1 MKNKHLIIASI
12 FFIVQF
18 ILACQSNSKSKQA
31 NNDWNVGSI
40 DIVADSNLQEVLQP
54 LVVIYQNYFPKAH
67 INFIYTPEDIA
78 IQHFKTKKNR
88 AIAISRLLDE
98 NELNNASI
106 AQEVE
111 IEKITFAYDAIA
123 VIANKDFADS
133 VFTIEQTQTLL
144 NNKQTQLVFDN
155 PKSGIARTLMQ
166 ISQSNKDDFKHAF
179 ALQNADEVIE
189 YVRRN
194 KNAIGFIPFNL
205 LSNKFE
211 QKAQFIR
218 TNFKILPV
226 SFKNKISTISQQ
238 AIANEQYPL
247 DRPISIYIGSC
258 PELVIQGFTSFLLKR
273 QISKAILLSGLVPK
287 NMPVRDVVVSEEFN
301 PEK

>member
-1 MKNKHLIIASI
+1 MKNKYIIFLSI
-12 FFIVQF
+12 FLIVQLF
-18 ILACQSNSKSKQA
+18 LACQSNTTSKQA

-40 DIVADSNLQEVLQP
+40 DIEADSNLKDVLQP

-67 INFIYTPEDIA
+67 INFIYTPEDIT
-78 IQHFKTKKNR
+78 IQRFKTKKNR
-88 AIAISRLLDE
+88 AIAISRLLDD

-106 AQEVE
+106 AQDVE
-111 IEKITFAYDAIA
+111 LEKITFAYDAIA
-123 VIANKDFADS
+123 VITNKENVDS
-133 VFTIEQTQTLL
+133 VFTIEQTKSRL

-155 PKSGIARTLMQ
+155 AKSGIARTLMQ
-166 ISQSNKDDFKHAF
+166 ISQSSKDDFKQAYV
-179 ALQNADEVIE
+179 LQNADEVIE

-218 TNFKILPV
+218 ANFKILPV
-226 SFKNKISTISQQ
+226 SYKNKVTAISQQ
-238 AIANEQYPL
+238 TIANEQYPL

-287 NMPVRDVVVSEEFN
+287 NMPVRDIVVSEEFN